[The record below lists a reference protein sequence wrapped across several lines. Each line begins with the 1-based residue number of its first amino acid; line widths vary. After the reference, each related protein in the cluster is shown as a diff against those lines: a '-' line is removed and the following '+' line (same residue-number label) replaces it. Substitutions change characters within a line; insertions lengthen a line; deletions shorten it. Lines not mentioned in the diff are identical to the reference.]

1 MTGLRRRSLAL
12 TLAAATA
19 FGGAVAAPAVAETTS
34 STADSSLP
42 SSSTGDLPTSSADV
56 EGSVQG
62 SLDDNCGGISSDS
75 IVFGEIIKCGVAV
88 VGGATVLF
96 SVLALL
102 RSVFYEITRF

>member
-42 SSSTGDLPTSSADV
+42 GSSTSDLPASSADV

-62 SLDDNCGGISSDS
+62 SLDDNCGGVDTDNLD
-75 IVFGEIIKCGVAV
+75 FGEVVKCGVAV
-88 VGGATVLF
+88 VGGGTVLF

-102 RSVFYEITRF
+102 CSVFYEITRF